1 MIKYL
6 ENLSHGEKYLLLEST
21 VDAMV
26 DAIDDGTKIEKKNR
40 TVIAYKSDADAFSLE
55 RAGILHRVS
64 KYGANQILYK
74 IDDFA
79 VLHLRDRPN
88 LLT

>member
-1 MIKYL
+1 MINYL
-6 ENLSHGEKYLLLEST
+6 ENLSSGEKYLLLEST

-40 TVIAYKSDADAFSLE
+40 NLTAYKSDVDAFSLE

-64 KYGANQILYK
+64 KYSANQILYK

-79 VLHLRDRPN
+79 VLHLRDHSE
-88 LLT
+88 LLK